1 MKTPK
6 ISKTKDNIS
15 QMTHQ
20 QVMKSMN
27 SHQIIKS
34 MSSKN
39 LLPQSQENIR
49 RSKQIN
55 SRNENGSIYLLNKNR
70 TNKSDLNLIDNTI
83 ITIDDQDKLLDERYI
98 QGKDLKDQSYLNS
111 EVSRDVSREI
121 KKEVS

>member
-1 MKTPK
+1 
-6 ISKTKDNIS
+6 
-15 QMTHQ
+15 
-20 QVMKSMN
+20 
-27 SHQIIKS
+27 
-34 MSSKN
+34 
-39 LLPQSQENIR
+39 
-49 RSKQIN
+49 
-55 SRNENGSIYLLNKNR
+55 LLNKNR

>member
-1 MKTPK
+1 M
-6 ISKTKDNIS
+6 
-15 QMTHQ
+15 
-20 QVMKSMN
+20 
-27 SHQIIKS
+27 
-34 MSSKN
+34 
-39 LLPQSQENIR
+39 
-49 RSKQIN
+49 
-55 SRNENGSIYLLNKNR
+55 LNKNR